1 MTSFVHLEY
10 SRQHLGAERVESAID
25 AVQRLRH
32 GFTGTRGLATL
43 LLTAIAAAAAVMVIA
58 YQG

>member
-10 SRQHLGAERVESAID
+10 SRQHQGAERVESAIV
-25 AVQRLRH
+25 ATQHLYH

-43 LLTAIAAAAAVMVIA
+43 LLTAIAAAVMVAAA
-58 YQG
+58 YPAV